1 MPLNGPNA
9 TTWSKDRPGPGRTP
23 GAKNKL
29 QRKFLEDLRKEWEEH
44 GAGVLRI
51 ARIEEPVRFLQ
62 IVASLMPK
70 ELLIGD
76 AAVEAIDD
84 DELELLIAHAR
95 QLLKAP
101 QQEPKLIG
109 EEKAGEC
116 LTVQPN
122 RNPLTS

>member
-1 MPLNGPNA
+1 VAPFNS
-9 TTWSKDRPGPGRTP
+9 TTNRGGRSA
-23 GAKNKL
+23 GAKNRL
-29 QRKFLEDLRKEWEEH
+29 QRKFLEDLHKEWAEH

-62 IVASLMPK
+62 IVASLMPR

-76 AAVEAIDD
+76 AAIEAIDD

-116 LTVQPN
+116 LTVQPD
-122 RNPLTS
+122 RSPTTG